1 MRTEEEI
8 LNDFEK
14 LGYKINRDKYNI
26 FIYAPFIE
34 IEIDFDL
41 KGYQKQ
47 RAICIGEWKS
57 SFLTLEEHTLI
68 HELFKCWGWL

>member
-8 LNDFEK
+8 LKDFKK
-14 LGYKINRDKYNI
+14 LGYKIHRDRYNI
-26 FIYAPFIE
+26 FIYAPYIE

-41 KGYQKQ
+41 KGYQKK
-47 RAICIGEWKS
+47 RGISVGEWTS
-57 SFLTLEEHTLI
+57 SFLTLEEHKLL